1 MSKRKFESGAS
12 KRKMIKDQ
20 DLLIKCAND
29 KTQKKI
35 NIFLE
40 KSTGKK

>member
-12 KRKMIKDQ
+12 KRKIMEQ

-29 KTQKKI
+29 KTQKKL
-35 NIFLE
+35 NFYLA
-40 KSTGKK
+40 KNTGK